1 MAAMLLT
8 LYWYREL
15 EEWVRNMDDLNREKD
30 TVGAYIGVYLV
41 ASLFGGLLLVLIV
54 VMGIWMTGDIV
65 VSAVVGTIIGTY
77 GFYHTQKKLR
87 AKIEENK
94 RNN

>member
-1 MAAMLLT
+1 MT
-8 LYWYREL
+8 DWDKE
-15 EEWVRNMDDLNREKD
+15 VD

-41 ASLFGGLLLVLIV
+41 ASLFGGLLLVLTV

-94 RNN
+94 KNNCMCSRHA

>member
-1 MAAMLLT
+1 MT
-8 LYWYREL
+8 DWGKE
-15 EEWVRNMDDLNREKD
+15 VD

-41 ASLFGGLLLVLIV
+41 ASLFGGLLLVLTV
-54 VMGIWMTGDIV
+54 VMGIWMTGDIA